1 MKLYFGVPNVIS
13 KNEMRKLDRIK
24 SVDKIYVVMDA
35 HTILHNSES
44 LLSSLYKKYGEQKV
58 NLSISLN
65 DCEIPDD
72 LEKIFNMQSN
82 NIIENI
88 A

>member
-13 KNEMRKLDRIK
+13 RNEMKKLDEIK
-24 SVDKIYVVMDA
+24 SVDNIYVVMDS

-44 LLSSLYKKYGEQKV
+44 LLSGLYKKYGEQKV
-58 NLSISLN
+58 NLSISIN
-65 DCEIPDD
+65 DCEIPDS
-72 LEKIFNMQSN
+72 LEKVFNMQSN